1 MTQELIANMLGVRRG
16 GVTDAAIK
24 LQEAGLI
31 RYSRGP
37 HLGAG
42 PPRPGA
48 AVLRVLCVVKKE
60 YDRLLVSGYVS
71 MLAAVDGTPALEV
84 GMVGSE
90 GMVGAHVALG
100 VTTVSGQAL
109 VQGSGTAMRAPVQAF
124 QAVLDEA
131 PALRSCL
138 GRYLYVRMEQ
148 LAGIAPCL
156 RFHVIEKRLARWL
169 LMTHDRSQDSAFMVK
184 QEFLSYMLG
193 VRRAGITEAAMSLQ
207 SLGLISY
214 SRGTMTVL
222 DRAGL
227 EAEAC
232 ACYVADRASYAKQLG
247 EPHRHDPPPVP
258 PAT

>member
-1 MTQELIANMLGVRRG
+1 LGFTFLGLRVNHLWEGLPRQELGALRRICEPHPLVAGDMLCDTGMFAESV
-16 GVTDAAIK
+16 
-24 LQEAGLI
+24 
-31 RYSRGP
+31 YFP
-37 HLGAG
+37 
-42 PPRPGA
+42 
-48 AVLRVLCVVKKE
+48 
-60 YDRLLVSGYVS
+60 VSGYVS

-247 EPHRHDPPPVP
+247 EPHRHDTPPVP
-258 PAT
+258 PAK